1 MGSFDGAEV
10 CKLVGLFIFNDLAN
24 KYEQIISDSTGTTDS
39 LFLGNYRA
47 PGRKNTEGNNKTLQG
62 TRTED
67 NNSKQLKIS

>member
-47 PGRKNTEGNNKTLQG
+47 PGRKNMEENNKTLQG